1 MSKVD
6 KKRTKLQERIKHL
19 ENEMLINLKQKTSN
33 TKEISL
39 GDYQNK
45 IAELNKQ
52 LNLLK

>member
-6 KKRTKLQERIKHL
+6 KKRIKLKERIKFL

-52 LNLLK
+52 LSSLK